1 MQRLLAVPV
10 ALVAIV
16 AAIAGT
22 HALAAS
28 APEPVRLPRATP
40 AGQTAL
46 WGHAKSLT
54 RVGDHYLLRFDPGLL
69 LRGVTAERAALEHT
83 GSSDVP
89 NDHYVLEE
97 SHRLLTFVVPTTAAV
112 TVLTRNTPGGTT
124 RIGVAE
130 FAQIVRGG
138 NPRKRNLLEPTTGLW
153 IRIGSA
159 YPNAVLALDQ
169 QYQP

>member
-1 MQRLLAVPV
+1 LHRTLLLLA
-10 ALVAIV
+10 
-16 AAIAGT
+16 
-22 HALAAS
+22 ALAAS
-28 APEPVRLPRATP
+28 ATGIWATHGHAAPGSGSIRLPRATP

-54 RVGDHYLLRFDPGLL
+54 RAGDRYLLKFDPGLI
-69 LRGVTAERAALEHT
+69 LRGVTAERAAFEDT

-97 SHRLLTFVVPTTAAV
+97 SHRLLTFVVYPNAAV
-112 TVLTRNTPGGTT
+112 TVLTRNTVGGTT
-124 RIGVAE
+124 RIAVAE
-130 FAQIVRGG
+130 LAQLVKGR
-138 NPRKRNLLEPTTGLW
+138 NPRHRDLLEPQTGFW

-159 YPNAVLALDQ
+159 YPNPVLALDQ

>member
-1 MQRLLAVPV
+1 MHRTLPLLAVL
-10 ALVAIV
+10 A
-16 AAIAGT
+16 
-22 HALAAS
+22 ALATGIAATHVHA
-28 APEPVRLPRATP
+28 APAQESLRLPRATP

-54 RVGDHYLLRFDPGLL
+54 RAGDHYLLRFDPGLL
-69 LRGVTAERAALEHT
+69 LRGVTAERAALEDT
-83 GSSDVP
+83 GSGDVP

-97 SHRLLTFVVPTTAAV
+97 SHRLLTFVVRASAPV

-130 FAQIVRGG
+130 FAQIVKGR
-138 NPRKRNLLEPTTGLW
+138 NPRHRDLLEPQTGLW
-153 IRIGSA
+153 LRIGAA
-159 YPNAVLALDQ
+159 YPNPVLALDQ